1 MIVVDSSGWLEYFS
15 SGPNASIFE
24 PVIEDSGSLVVP
36 TICLFEVRKR
46 MGHLYGPIAARD
58 ATSAMLQ
65 GIHVP
70 LTPALAIYASKVAE
84 LHKLPLADSIILATA
99 QTTESVLWTQDAHFE
114 GLPGVKYFKK

>member
-15 SGPNASIFE
+15 LGPNASIFE
-24 PVIEDSGSLVVP
+24 PAIEEPGSLVVP

-46 MGHLYGPIAARD
+46 MKVLYGPIAARE

-65 GIHVP
+65 GIHIP
-70 LTPALAIYASKVAE
+70 LTADLAIYASNVAA

-99 QTTESVLWTQDAHFE
+99 QITESVLWTQDAHFE